1 MDWLEVFQTL
11 PLGSGRSPVCPIL
24 IAKTSF
30 ETVAR
35 PTPLVTLQFRKST
48 VDDVEFKLPKRMFL
62 GTLACWQRAFEIH
75 ICIVEGE
82 ILLCPRL
89 SDQASQWESDKRSVV
104 VSRGEVGNDTPTTR
118 QEAPRRSF
126 RIWQPWD
133 LDVSSSVLIRTIER

>member
-1 MDWLEVFQTL
+1 MLSTRLLDIGVQDQ
-11 PLGSGRSPVCPIL
+11 
-24 IAKTSF
+24 A
-30 ETVAR
+30 VAR
-35 PTPLVTLQFRKST
+35 TWDLSLTY
-48 VDDVEFKLPKRMFL
+48 
-62 GTLACWQRAFEIH
+62 C
-75 ICIVEGE
+75 E

>member
-1 MDWLEVFQTL
+1 MKQV
-11 PLGSGRSPVCPIL
+11 
-24 IAKTSF
+24 
-30 ETVAR
+30 TVADSR
-35 PTPLVTLQFRKST
+35 ERKILHEMIT
-48 VDDVEFKLPKRMFL
+48 QNKRLKQREIRIAVPVLNGRTDRVYLAFAIHTMSL
-62 GTLACWQRAFEIH
+62 GFQRAFEIH